1 MRFLDV
7 FLLHCL
13 LAESPPDTPD
23 EIAAIGRNQQTVA
36 TRGREPG
43 LKLCRGSQEVPLFEW
58 GGQLLVECEALAAA
72 LDAAHGG
79 NAHRAALDAAVAA
92 LSDPES
98 VPSARLLQAMARGY
112 DNSFVR
118 CALALSQRHAAALRE
133 LPLAPEVEAGFARLA
148 AESIAEQRAIEAA
161 DDVPF
166 ETYRQRYLS
175 PERLEA

>member
-1 MRFLDV
+1 
-7 FLLHCL
+7 
-13 LAESPPDTPD
+13 
-23 EIAAIGRNQQTVA
+23 
-36 TRGREPG
+36 
-43 LKLCRGSQEVPLFEW
+43 
-58 GGQLLVECEALAAA
+58 
-72 LDAAHGG
+72 
-79 NAHRAALDAAVAA
+79 
-92 LSDPES
+92 
-98 VPSARLLQAMARGY
+98 MARGY